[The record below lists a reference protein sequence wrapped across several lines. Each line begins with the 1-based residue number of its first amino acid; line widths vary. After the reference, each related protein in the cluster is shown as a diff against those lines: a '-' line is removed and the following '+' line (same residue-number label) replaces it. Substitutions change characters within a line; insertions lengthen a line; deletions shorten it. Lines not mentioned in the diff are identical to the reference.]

1 MKTSSRRRTPLYYST
16 ILRLEQEAFY
26 NSVNLLDDACTL
38 FEAESYATACALAV
52 LAFEELGKL
61 HCVDHVGFEACTSE
75 KSIRLSS
82 LAHLFSREL
91 FSHHRRKQEWA
102 AMEIGRREIPKRLLD
117 GRLERIKQ
125 TAFYVGFRNG
135 RITTPRKINRRR
147 ALTQIRDS
155 FSVLVRTRDLPF
167 YGVFE
172 SSTKTT
178 RQHAAQFTDYL
189 RKRVNKLKPTP

>member
-1 MKTSSRRRTPLYYST
+1 MKRSSPSRTPLYYST

-26 NSVNLLDDACTL
+26 NAVNLLDDACTL
-38 FEAESYATACALAV
+38 FEAESYATACGLAI

-75 KSIRLSS
+75 KPIRLRS

-102 AMEIGRREIPKRLLD
+102 AMEIGKREIPKRLLD
-117 GRLERIKQ
+117 GRLERVKQ
-125 TAFYVGFRNG
+125 MALYVGFEKG
-135 RITTPRKINRRR
+135 RITTPRKITCRR
-147 ALTQIRDS
+147 AFTQIRDS
-155 FSVLVRTRDLPF
+155 FRVLAQTRDLPF

-172 SSTKTT
+172 HSTKTT
-178 RQHAAQFTDYL
+178 RKHAAQFTDYL
-189 RKRVNKLKPTP
+189 RKRVNKLNPTP